1 MIGIN
6 GFPGRPLFSLGFV
19 FVDSLLVFLGVLTG
33 IYFRLGGVL
42 SYLLQREQ
50 PVLRIM
56 VIVVVAQIAFYYFD
70 LYNVRIFRERK
81 ATAFLLFESLGV
93 SAILLALAYYLFPFL
108 LIGRG
113 VLAFSLSIIYLLAF
127 FWRAF
132 YVWASGTYTFKEKI
146 LIIGTGELARKIKQ
160 EILEN
165 GNGSFEIVGFIDES
179 ASRVGKSI

>member
-1 MIGIN
+1 MN
-6 GFPGRPLFSLGFV
+6 GFPGRPMFGLLFV
-19 FVDSLLVFLGVLTG
+19 FVDSLLIFLAVLTG
-33 IYFRLGGVL
+33 VYFRLGSAL
-42 SYLLQREQ
+42 SYLLEGEQ
-50 PVLRIM
+50 PVPRIM
-56 VIVVVAQIAFYYFD
+56 VIVVVAQVAFYYFD
-70 LYNVRIFRERK
+70 LYNVKIFRERK
-81 ATAFLLFESLGV
+81 ATAVLLFESLGV

-113 VLAFSLSIIYLLAF
+113 VLAVSLSIIFLLAF
-127 FWRAF
+127 FWRGF
-132 YVWASGTYTFKEKI
+132 YVWVSGTNTFKERI